1 MLSQMQKVRAA
12 FTLVELLVV
21 IAIIGIL
28 AALLL
33 PAIQAAREAGRRSEC
48 QNHLKQIGL
57 AILNYH
63 DTQKTF
69 PMGRERTDQFGV
81 SWAFRLLP
89 QLEESAVYASRD
101 ATRHV
106 DDPKNIRAMRTPIQ
120 VYACPSRRAA
130 AADRNF
136 DNNDA
141 APLVLD
147 AAALGD
153 YASNAG
159 YDVLAGMVPG
169 TSDFLPPSQ
178 IDMRITGPIFS
189 GSQISGKRVTD
200 GLSSTLAVGE
210 RHIPPADATKPSNMQ
225 EYWQGDTAFFAGDR
239 QPTIFRGTRYGL
251 ATGPYDIAVKATEDP
266 LVPLERF
273 GGSHPGVVMFAYLDG
288 HVAPLEIGIELEIL
302 QGFSTIAGGEV
313 TKE

>member
-1 MLSQMQKVRAA
+1 MLSHVQKERAA

-28 AALLL
+28 VSLLL
-33 PAIQAAREAGRRSEC
+33 PAIQAASEAGRRAEC
-48 QNHLKQIGL
+48 QNHLKQLGL
-57 AILNYH
+57 AILSYH
-63 DTQKTF
+63 DAQKTF

-101 ATRHV
+101 TTKRV
-106 DDPKNIRAMRTPIQ
+106 DDPKNIRAMRTPIR

-141 APLVLD
+141 APLVTD
-147 AAALGD
+147 AATLGD
-153 YASNAG
+153 YAANAG
-159 YDVLAGMVPG
+159 FDVLAGMIPG

-178 IDMRITGPIFS
+178 IDMRYTGPIFS

-210 RHIPPADATKPSNMQ
+210 RHIPPPDATQPANMQ
-225 EYWQGDTAFFAGDR
+225 EYWQGDTAFFSGDR

-251 ATGPYDIAVKATEDP
+251 AAGPYDIAIKAGEDP

-273 GGSHPGVVMFAYLDG
+273 GGPHPGVVMFAYLDG
-288 HVAPLEIGIELEIL
+288 HVVPLEIGIEIGIL
-302 QGFSTIAGGEV
+302 QGLSTVAGGEV
-313 TKE
+313 NQE